1 MGRQYDFFLHKQKS
15 TLGVGLHL
23 EALRCILF
31 LFSLFS
37 LFPGSLGLTD
47 VMVISG

>member
-1 MGRQYDFFLHKQKS
+1 MIFFYTNKKAL
-15 TLGVGLHL
+15 LGVGLHL
-23 EALRCILF
+23 EALRCILI